1 MMKILKNSLFIYTL
15 IFILTVCSSADKKS
29 AVTPEKPV
37 SKDTPI
43 ARTEEKTE
51 RAAPQAESSSLPPEK
66 NSPPPARPAGKENLN
81 HTSGLIGVNSGID
94 PSTIVPNA
102 KPGQCFSKVAIP
114 ADYKEVVEQYIK
126 KPASEKTE
134 TIPPQYELIQE
145 KILVRPAT
153 VRYEEIPAV
162 YDVVEEKVLVK
173 PASKKIIE
181 LPAVYETVE
190 EKVIDKEGYSVWK
203 KSEDSNLLC
212 LIEVP
217 PVYKTIQKQIM
228 KVPPS
233 RTEEVVPEE
242 YKIVKRQIEKTP
254 PGTRKV
260 DVPAEYQTVAVKKLV
275 ESEKQIKIP
284 VPAEFENV
292 TRTVMVREASTEWRR
307 VLCENNAT
315 PSKISKIQNALKA
328 SGFDPGRTDG
338 LADAI
343 TFNALNSYQK
353 SKGLPQDQDKYIN
366 LDSVKSLGVETD

>member
-1 MMKILKNSLFIYTL
+1 MMKLFRNSLFICTL
-15 IFILTVCSSADKKS
+15 IFSISFCSSADKKS
-29 AVTPEKPV
+29 AAPPEKPV

-43 ARTEEKTE
+43 SRTE
-51 RAAPQAESSSLPPEK
+51 AAPETAVTPPASPEK
-66 NSPPPARPAGKENLN
+66 ISPAPAKPAARENQN
-81 HTSGLIGVNSGID
+81 TSGLIGVNSGID
-94 PSTIVPNA
+94 GSTIVPNA

-114 ADYKEVVEQYIK
+114 AEYKEVVEQYIK
-126 KPASEKTE
+126 KPASERTE
-134 TIPPQYELIQE
+134 TVPPQYELIQE

-173 PASKKIIE
+173 PASKKIVE
-181 LPAVYETVE
+181 VPAVYETVE
-190 EKVIDKEGYSVWK
+190 EKVIDKEGYTVWK

-242 YKIVKRQIEKTP
+242 YKIVKRQIEKIP
-254 PGTRKV
+254 PSTRKV

-275 ESEKQIKIP
+275 EPEKQIKIP
-284 VPAEFENV
+284 VPAEFENI
-292 TRTVMVREASTEWRR
+292 TRTVMVREAVTDWRR

-315 PSKISKIQNALKA
+315 PSKISKIQNALKV

-338 LADAI
+338 LADAN
-343 TFNALNSYQK
+343 TFSALNSYQK
-353 SKGLPQDQDKYIN
+353 SKGLPQDTDKYIN
-366 LDSVKSLGVETD
+366 LESVKSLGIETD